1 MQLSFVFKECNGAH
15 KYKSIDINALNVLS
29 GFTIKE
35 NMSQSKDAIDKIIA
49 LDKICILKIY
59 EKIIHIMRIYTISH

>member
-1 MQLSFVFKECNGAH
+1 LFSKECNGAQ

-35 NMSQSKDAIDKIIA
+35 NVSQSKDAIDKIIA
-49 LDKICILKIY
+49 LDKISILKIY
-59 EKIIHIMRIYTISH
+59 EKIIYIMRKCIISV